1 MENEQEAKPNT
12 SGFIQMSLATLQS
25 IVSMG
30 GAYADLAAYI
40 VLCGGVSGRHSG
52 RYCTHGAR
60 SIADRSGMSYRR
72 AENAIEWLE
81 ESQFIRKPS
90 EKDPQF
96 LGKVSTRA
104 NTVRWVLDDADAL
117 DVAVSRQFVDGVKGS
132 AKGTPL
138 MRMLE
143 EISGDGEITRGQ
155 SICDAIVLYAAMMRD
170 QDFDAFAGVEPSA
183 WYQEFEPIEDDED
196 GDGSVHETP
205 IPETN
210 GVMVTVKEVD
220 FESTTWGFI
229 GKVFPETPTD
239 DEHKKQL
246 SSRFWHAARQLRS
259 LRLIYRVLV
268 LWQGNPL
275 DAKQRR
281 KSEPIATQYINDSWA
296 RQYDPHLQYEV
307 NRAAWRSG
315 ARDAYS
321 DITTEKETGSI
332 PFVNSG
338 RYRYIVKK
346 STTNNVHL
354 VGQVRCRYWPANES
368 TVRAR
373 GIEKTRTEKFNTAI
387 KLIARA

>member
-1 MENEQEAKPNT
+1 MENGQEAKTNT

-25 IVSMG
+25 IVSTG

-40 VLCGGVSGRHSG
+40 VLCSGVSGRHLD
-52 RYCTHGAR
+52 RYCTHGAK
-60 SIADRSGMSYRR
+60 SVSDRSGISYRR

-81 ESQFIRKPS
+81 EKLFIRKPS
-90 EKDPQF
+90 ENDPQF
-96 LGKVSTRA
+96 LGKVSGRA
-104 NTVRWVLDDADAL
+104 NTVRWVLDDADGL
-117 DVAVSRQFVDGVKGS
+117 NVAVSRQFVYGVKGS
-132 AKGTPL
+132 AKGAPI

-143 EISGDGEITRGQ
+143 EISGDDEITRGQ
-155 SICDAIVLYAAMMRD
+155 AICDAIVLYAAMMRD
-170 QDFDAFAGVEPSA
+170 QDFDAFSGVDPSA
-183 WYQEFEPIEDDED
+183 WHQEFEPIEDDDD

-205 IPETN
+205 IPGTN

-220 FESTTWGFI
+220 ETSTTWGFI
-229 GKVFPETPTD
+229 YKVFSETPKD
-239 DEHKKQL
+239 EEHKKQL
-246 SSRFWHAARQLRS
+246 SSRFWHAVRQLRN

-275 DAKQRR
+275 DAMQRR

-321 DITTEKETGSI
+321 DFTTERETGSI
-332 PFVNSG
+332 PFVGSG

-346 STTNNVHL
+346 PANNIHL

-387 KLIARA
+387 KLIAATQ